1 MITNFNLSSNKETK
15 VNNPLENKRATYLKA
30 FQWGTDDYMLK
41 GEIDQKGKSSA
52 YYRKG
57 YNYGRDLHH
66 KLFGFYRKN
75 EQTPKLSDT
84 Y

>member
-1 MITNFNLSSNKETK
+1 
-15 VNNPLENKRATYLKA
+15 
-30 FQWGTDDYMLK
+30 MLK